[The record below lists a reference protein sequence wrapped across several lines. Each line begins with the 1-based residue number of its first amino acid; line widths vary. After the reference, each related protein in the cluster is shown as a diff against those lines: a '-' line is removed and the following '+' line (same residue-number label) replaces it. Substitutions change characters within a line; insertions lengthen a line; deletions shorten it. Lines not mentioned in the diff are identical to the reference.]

1 MIETVLLLAL
11 QAEAAGEPVLQDG
24 APIMTETGQEAGED
38 MAPALVDPVAPAE
51 PAAPIIDIPH
61 DTPVRLMVL
70 TEVSTKDH
78 SPGHRFR
85 LRVNDPVIANGKEVI
100 PVGAIAWGELMSAE
114 KSGNVGKSGK
124 LSARLLYIEHD
135 GREIALDGEAQSEGK
150 SGKGETILGVLAAGP
165 LGLFAKGN
173 NAKLKAGEMMTAF
186 IAEDVSFGAELP
198 VDVSAQQTLPDPAPA
213 AAVNKAQDTKADEA
227 IIDY

>member
-1 MIETVLLLAL
+1 MIEALLMLAM
-11 QAEAAGEPVLQDG
+11 Q
-24 APIMTETGQEAGED
+24 
-38 MAPALVDPVAPAE
+38 AE
-51 PAAPIIDIPH
+51 PAGQLEQDVSPELGAEEEIEEAVELADAPDPPASVPPPPVKPIIDIPR

-78 SPGHRFR
+78 QPGHRFR
-85 LRVNDPVIANGKEVI
+85 LRVNETVLVDGREVI
-100 PVGAIAWGELMSAE
+100 PVGAFAWGELLSAE

-135 GREIALDGEAQSEGK
+135 GLEIPLDGEAQSEGK

-173 NAKLKAGEMMTAF
+173 NAKLKAGEKMTAF
-186 IAEDVSFGAELP
+186 IAEDVSFGGDDPVEPVVEAQAEIETA
-198 VDVSAQQTLPDPAPA
+198 SAPISAEQ
-213 AAVNKAQDTKADEA
+213 AVAN
-227 IIDY
+227 

>member
-1 MIETVLLLAL
+1 MFEAILLLVL
-11 QAEAAGEPVLQDG
+11 QAEAAGEPGLQDG
-24 APIMTETGQEAGED
+24 PPFLAEIVKEAGEE
-38 MAPALVDPVAPAE
+38 MAPVFFEPVADAE
-51 PAAPIIDIPH
+51 PAAPIIDIPR

-78 SPGHRFR
+78 EPGHRFR
-85 LRVNDPVIANGKEVI
+85 LRVNDPVIVNDREVI
-100 PVGAIAWGELMSAE
+100 PIGAIAWGELLSAE

-124 LSARLLYIEHD
+124 LSARLLYVEHD

-173 NAKLKAGEMMTAF
+173 NAKLKAGEKMTAF
-186 IAEDVSFGAELP
+186 IAEDVSFGAELAARP
-198 VDVSAQQTLPDPAPA
+198 PETATVTVATAEKPTATELP
-213 AAVNKAQDTKADEA
+213 EA
-227 IIDY
+227 IINY

>member
-1 MIETVLLLAL
+1 MIETVLLMAL
-11 QAEAAGEPVLQDG
+11 QVEAVGEPVLQNSVP
-24 APIMTETGQEAGED
+24 AAEQSIQEAGED
-38 MAPALVDPVAPAE
+38 MAPVLAGPAGPV
-51 PAAPIIDIPH
+51 APIIDIPR
-61 DTPVRLMVL
+61 DTPVHLMVL

-78 SPGHRFR
+78 DPGHRFR
-85 LRVNDPVIANGKEVI
+85 LRVNKPVMANGNEVI
-100 PVGAIAWGELMSAE
+100 PVGAIAWGELLSAE

-124 LSARLLYIEHD
+124 LSARLLHIEHD

-186 IAEDVSFGAELP
+186 IAEDVSFGGELP
-198 VDVSAQQTLPDPAPA
+198 ADEVLPDRVSTAPA
-213 AAVNKAQDTKADEA
+213 TGNDTQEAEPDETV
-227 IIDY
+227 IDY